1 MLAPWQDSASD
12 CCDGCPATDGG
23 IAHEICDLSIAQLSW
38 MCFYG
43 GYVASSD
50 RGPQRA
56 VVQVKRFHSVSFNI
70 RQRQRLSALHHCNIG
85 RLARYLHSFLWM
97 QGIVVSDSARAGR
110 SSQPDALSICAPVQ
124 LSPLARTIGAP
135 TAAASTQSMRR

>member
-23 IAHEICDLSIAQLSW
+23 IAHEICDLSIAQLSC

-56 VVQVKRFHSVSFNI
+56 VVQVKRFHSV
-70 RQRQRLSALHHCNIG
+70 
-85 RLARYLHSFLWM
+85 
-97 QGIVVSDSARAGR
+97 
-110 SSQPDALSICAPVQ
+110 P
-124 LSPLARTIGAP
+124 
-135 TAAASTQSMRR
+135 